1 LRGSKRFLKFSF
13 RFTISS
19 TLEKMVFPHT
29 SERTKSDS
37 LLRVSVIVPVYNDHG
52 NLIECLS
59 SFKATPDFSCEIIV
73 VDDASTDDSPL
84 VAAGMEARV
93 LRLPKNVGP
102 AAARNYG
109 AYHAQGEF
117 LFFVDAD
124 VVVPPGAVRHVAQ
137 IFDEHPDMDAVFG
150 SYDAAPCAQG
160 LMSQYWNLR
169 HHFVHQNSD
178 TEASTFWAGCGA
190 IRRTVFLAVGG
201 FDEKRFRQPSVED
214 IELGYRLRRAGHRI
228 LLDKTLQATHL
239 KQWNLR
245 SVIRTDI
252 FRRAIPWSR
261 LILETK
267 TLPNDLN
274 LKLGQRIGFALVALA
289 CALAALAVVQPVL
302 LAGSAVALLGVIVIN
317 RSLYGFFVR
326 RRGIAFATASISLH
340 LLYYLYSGLSYSWV
354 WADFQLSRIANAH
367 GAPIR
372 KFIHHRAAEGAEK
385 NK

>member
-1 LRGSKRFLKFSF
+1 
-13 RFTISS
+13 
-19 TLEKMVFPHT
+19 
-29 SERTKSDS
+29 
-37 LLRVSVIVPVYNDHG
+37 
-52 NLIECLS
+52 
-59 SFKATPDFSCEIIV
+59 
-73 VDDASTDDSPL
+73 
-84 VAAGMEARV
+84 
-93 LRLPKNVGP
+93 
-102 AAARNYG
+102 
-109 AYHAQGEF
+109 
-117 LFFVDAD
+117 
-124 VVVPPGAVRHVAQ
+124 
-137 IFDEHPDMDAVFG
+137 
-150 SYDAAPCAQG
+150 
-160 LMSQYWNLR
+160 
-169 HHFVHQNSD
+169 
-178 TEASTFWAGCGA
+178 
-190 IRRTVFLAVGG
+190 
-201 FDEKRFRQPSVED
+201 
-214 IELGYRLRRAGHRI
+214 
-228 LLDKTLQATHL
+228 
-239 KQWNLR
+239 
-245 SVIRTDI
+245 VIRTDI